1 MKNLY
6 NIQNFKD
13 FYLLES
19 NKYFSSVKDSEGNIF
34 LNEDSTLGPDK
45 KGKEDSYRSIA
56 YKLSEIFGL
65 YGFFFAQKPGFFDPN
80 NWPKLMGQIIKVKDP
95 AARWDTITKMSKF
108 LQQKVASLSDLPIKA
123 GEFGARGQYDYG
135 QETENLP
142 QATEF
147 LKSASN
153 AAFKGFTPDEKTKAM
168 GIMDGILRAM
178 KPLSL
183 QENLSFVS
191 EAQRFE
197 PPTPQD
203 LLRLADSIGAKL
215 LNMYDMLD
223 NLAVAYPDSKNEVV
237 AFQDTYI
244 VPNVNKVKSIM
255 QNDIPNVGVKAA
267 EGYYKKL
274 QKFDGDVSSLIPK
287 ADALRQKLVGTY
299 QPIAAASE
307 FEDSAQN
314 IIDKVRQGILKQAE
328 TNIRRKKSTDVI
340 AGSTDINDPRYSGD
354 AQVPG
359 SDPNKAEAAK
369 KVAQKKRNIDDLSD
383 FLAKKYTPRK

>member
-1 MKNLY
+1 MASSIKK
-6 NIQNFKD
+6 FKD
-13 FYLLES
+13 FYLSES
-19 NKYFSSVKDSEGNIF
+19 NKYSPSVKDLEGNIF

-45 KGKEDSYRSIA
+45 RGKEDSYRSIA

-80 NWPKLMGQIIKVKDP
+80 NWPKLMDQIIKVKDP
-95 AARWDTITKMSKF
+95 AARWDMISKMSKF

-153 AAFKGFTPDEKTKAM
+153 AALKSFTPDEKIKAM
-168 GIMDGILRAM
+168 AIMDEILKAT

-183 QENLSFVS
+183 QESQKFIAERQEFV
-191 EAQRFE
+191 
-197 PPTPQD
+197 PPTVQD

-223 NLAVAYPDSKNEVV
+223 NLAVAYPDSKNEVIS
-237 AFQDTYI
+237 FQDTYI
-244 VPNVNKVKSIM
+244 VPNVNKVKNIM
-255 QNDIPNVGVKAA
+255 QNDIPNIGERAA

-274 QKFDGDVSSLIPK
+274 QKFDSEITALNPK
-287 ADALRQKLVGTY
+287 ADALRQKLVSTY

-307 FEDSAQN
+307 FEDSAQD
-314 IIDKVRQGILKQAE
+314 IIDKVREGILKQAE
-328 TNIRRKKSTDVI
+328 TNVRRKKSTDII
-340 AGSTDINDPRYSGD
+340 AGTTDINDPRYSGD
-354 AQVPG
+354 AQVK
-359 SDPNKAEAAK
+359 SAKDEAAK
-369 KVAQKKRNIDDLSD
+369 KVIQRKKNIEDLSD
-383 FLAKKYTPRK
+383 FLSKKYTLRK

>member
-1 MKNLY
+1 MTRTIKK
-6 NIQNFKD
+6 FKE
-13 FYLLES
+13 FYLSESGSLFNETSSILEE
-19 NKYFSSVKDSEGNIF
+19 VKGES
-34 LNEDSTLGPDK
+34 K
-45 KGKEDSYRSIA
+45 VDSYRSIA

-80 NWPKLMGQIIKVKDP
+80 NWPKLMDQIIKVKDP
-95 AARWDTITKMSKF
+95 AARWDMISKMSKF

-153 AAFKGFTPDEKTKAM
+153 AALKSFTPEEKVKAM
-168 GIMDGILRAM
+168 TIMDEILKAT

-183 QENLSFVS
+183 QESQNFIAERQEFV
-191 EAQRFE
+191 
-197 PPTPQD
+197 PPTVQD

-223 NLAVAYPDSKNEVV
+223 NLAVAYPDSKNEVIS
-237 AFQDTYI
+237 FQDTYI
-244 VPNVNKVKSIM
+244 VPNVNKVKNIM
-255 QNDIPNVGVKAA
+255 QNDIPNIGERAA

-274 QKFDGDVSSLIPK
+274 QKFDAEITALNPK
-287 ADALRQKLVGTY
+287 ADALRQKLVATY

-307 FEDSAQN
+307 FENSAQN
-314 IIDKVRQGILKQAE
+314 IIDKVREGILKQAE
-328 TNIRRKKSTDVI
+328 TNVRRKKSTDMI
-340 AGSTDINDPRYSGD
+340 AGTTDINDLRYSGD
-354 AQVPG
+354 AQVKSAEG
-359 SDPNKAEAAK
+359 EAAK
-369 KVAQKKRNIDDLSD
+369 KVAQKKKNIDDLSD
-383 FLAKKYTPRK
+383 FLAKKYTLRK

>member
-1 MKNLY
+1 MGRLL
-6 NIQNFKD
+6 NIQDFKS
-13 FYLLES
+13 FHLVES
-19 NKYFSSVKDSEGNIF
+19 RKSPFSGTFSV
-34 LNEDSTLGPDK
+34 NEDSTLGPDK

-80 NWPKLMGQIIKVKDP
+80 NWPKLMDQIIKVKDP

-108 LQQKVASLSDLPIKA
+108 LQQKVASLSDLPVKS

-135 QETENLP
+135 QETRDLP

-153 AAFKGFTPDEKTKAM
+153 AALKNFTPEEKTKSM
-168 GIMDGILRAM
+168 TIMDEILKAM
-178 KPLSL
+178 KPLAL
-183 QENLSFVS
+183 QESLSFIS
-191 EAQRFE
+191 EGQEFV

-203 LLRLADSIGAKL
+203 LLRLADSTGAKL

-223 NLAVAYPDSKNEVV
+223 NLIVAYPDSKNEVV
-237 AFQDTYI
+237 SFQDSYI
-244 VPNVNKVKSIM
+244 VPNVNKLKSIM

-274 QKFDGDVSSLIPK
+274 QKFDDEITALNPK
-287 ADALRQKLVGTY
+287 ADALRQKLVATY

-307 FEDSAQN
+307 FENSAQN

-328 TNIRRKKSTDVI
+328 TNVRRKKATDVV
-340 AGSTDINDPRYSGD
+340 AGTTDIKDVKYSGD
-354 AQVPG
+354 AQTK
-359 SDPNKAEAAK
+359 SAEDEAAK
-369 KVAQKKRNIDDLSD
+369 KFERKRKNIEDLSD
-383 FLAKKYTPRK
+383 FLAKKYSLRK

>member
-1 MKNLY
+1 MRFSR
-6 NIQNFKD
+6 IRRFKD
-13 FYLLES
+13 FYLTES
-19 NKYFSSVKDSEGNIF
+19 NKYSSSVKDLEGNIF

-80 NWPKLMGQIIKVKDP
+80 NWPKLMDQIIKVKDP
-95 AARWDTITKMSKF
+95 AARWDMISKMSKF

-135 QETENLP
+135 QETQDLP

-153 AAFKGFTPDEKTKAM
+153 AALKNFTPEEKTKSMA
-168 GIMDGILRAM
+168 IMDEILKAM

-183 QENLSFVS
+183 QESYSFVS
-191 EAQRFE
+191 EGQEFV

-203 LLRLADSIGAKL
+203 LLRLADSTGAKL

-223 NLAVAYPDSKNEVV
+223 NLIVAYPDSKNEVV
-237 AFQDTYI
+237 SFQDTYI
-244 VPNVNKVKSIM
+244 VPNVNKLKSIM

-274 QKFDGDVSSLIPK
+274 QKFDAEITALNPK
-287 ADALRQKLVGTY
+287 ADALRQKLVATY

-328 TNIRRKKSTDVI
+328 TNVRRKKATDVV
-340 AGSTDINDPRYSGD
+340 AGETSINSPQYSGD
-354 AQVPG
+354 AQFK
-359 SDPNKAEAAK
+359 SAEKEAADKAYK
-369 KVAQKKRNIDDLSD
+369 KKKNIEDLSD
-383 FLAKKYTPRK
+383 WLAKKYTLRK

>member
-1 MKNLY
+1 MSL
-6 NIQNFKD
+6 ISRNFKS
-13 FYLLES
+13 FYLKES
-19 NKYFSSVKDSEGNIF
+19 SKYSSFIKGIDGNDL
-34 LNEDSTLGPDK
+34 LNEATTLNP
-45 KGKEDSYRSIA
+45 GKEDSYRSIA

-65 YGFFFAQKPGFFDPN
+65 YGFFFSQKPGFFDPN
-80 NWPKLMGQIIKVKDP
+80 NWPKLMDQIIKVKDP
-95 AARWDTITKMSKF
+95 AARWDTIIKMSNF
-108 LQQKVASLSDLPIKA
+108 LQQKVASLSNLPVKP

-135 QETENLP
+135 QETQDLP
-142 QATEF
+142 QATQF

-153 AAFKGFTPDEKTKAM
+153 AALKNFTQEEKDKSMA
-168 GIMDGILRAM
+168 IMDEVLKAM

-223 NLAVAYPDSKNEVV
+223 NLVVAYPNSKQEVV
-237 AFQDTYI
+237 SFQDTYI
-244 VPNVNKVKSIM
+244 VPNVDKIKSIM

-274 QKFDGDVSSLIPK
+274 QNFDAQVTALNPK
-287 ADALRQKLVGTY
+287 ADALRQKLVSTY

-307 FEDSAQN
+307 FEDSAQS

-328 TNIRRKKSTDVI
+328 NNARRKKSTDVV
-340 AGSTDINDPRYSGD
+340 AGTTDVSDPKSSGD
-354 AQVPG
+354 AQVQ
-359 SDPNKAEAAK
+359 AQQQEAAK
-369 KVAQKKRNIDDLSD
+369 KFEKKKKNIDDLSD
-383 FLAKKYTPRK
+383 FLSKKYSLRK

>member
-1 MKNLY
+1 MGFSE
-6 NIQNFKD
+6 IRRFKD
-13 FYLLES
+13 FYLTES
-19 NKYFSSVKDSEGNIF
+19 RNYSPLVKNLMNEVFIK
-34 LNEDSTLGPDK
+34 EDSNLGSDK
-45 KGKEDSYRSIA
+45 KGKEESYRSIA

-65 YGFFFAQKPGFFDPN
+65 YGFFFGQKPGFISDD
-80 NWPKLMGQIIKVKDP
+80 NWSKLMGEIVAVKDP
-95 AARWDTITKMSKF
+95 AAKWDTIIKMSKF

-135 QETENLP
+135 QETQYLP
-142 QATEF
+142 KATEF

-153 AAFKGFTPDEKTKAM
+153 AAFKSFTPEEQKKSLEILDGIIKKTK
-168 GIMDGILRAM
+168 
-178 KPLSL
+178 PLTFQKNSNPVT
-183 QENLSFVS
+183 EG
-191 EAQRFE
+191 QRYL
-197 PPTPQD
+197 PPSPQD

-244 VPNVNKVKSIM
+244 VPNVNKIKSIM

-287 ADALRQKLVGTY
+287 ADALRQKLVATY

-328 TNIRRKKSTDVI
+328 TNIRWKKSTDVI

-369 KVAQKKRNIDDLSD
+369 KAAQKKRNIDDLSD

>member
-1 MKNLY
+1 MGFSE
-6 NIQNFKD
+6 IRRFKD
-13 FYLLES
+13 FYLTES
-19 NKYFSSVKDSEGNIF
+19 RNYSPSVKTLGGNSF
-34 LNEDSTLGPDK
+34 VNEDSNLGSDK
-45 KGKEDSYRSIA
+45 KGKEESYRSIA

-65 YGFFFAQKPGFFDPN
+65 YGFFFALKPGFFDPD
-80 NWPKLMGQIIKVKDP
+80 NWPKLMDQIIKVKDP

-168 GIMDGILRAM
+168 GIMDGILGAM
-178 KPLSL
+178 KPLSF
-183 QENLSFVS
+183 QKNPSFVS

-244 VPNVNKVKSIM
+244 VPNVNKIKSIM

-287 ADALRQKLVGTY
+287 ADALRQKLVATY

-328 TNIRRKKSTDVI
+328 TNIRWKKSTDVI

-369 KVAQKKRNIDDLSD
+369 KAAQKKRNIDDLSD